1 MKLSIKIP
9 LLIGLMILLTAL
21 GVGLVSSII
30 SSNTLESNLIASIEQ
45 MNKANSN
52 LLATMMNS
60 QLEILYEIA
69 NRART
74 RTMEINIVKPSLV
87 PDVKRIKAMDLV
99 VAYPDGEVFY
109 VLANTGNNVTIRPYF
124 QKSIK
129 GVSNVEVSLSRDSG
143 KVVAYFAVPIYEND
157 NENAPIVG
165 ALIARKDGGSTV
177 SDVTDNLET
186 NMKTGYSFLVN
197 NTGTMIANPN
207 NDLVANQFNPIKLAK
222 EDKDPAWQS
231 MATAMKEALDKKAGH
246 SFFKIDGKDYV
257 GVYHE
262 VTGFDWLLFTVT
274 ETQEIAGLLNSMRVI
289 IISIALVF
297 IIIGLVL
304 AVIFGRS
311 ITHPLKKCV
320 DVAHQIAQGNT
331 DVHIDINSQD
341 EIGTLVNSMREMIA
355 SIKLMYD
362 NATSLSEHAIQG
374 KLHFRT
380 DISQLKGDFANILKG
395 MNQTLDAMLTPITE
409 AMSVMDKIS
418 NKDLTARL
426 TGSYN
431 GELNLFKENINKA
444 AKNLDASLSHVEL
457 VVEQIST
464 ASHEISS
471 GSHSLADATNT
482 QASSLEQIS
491 SSLEEINSLTSSN
504 ADNAN
509 EGLKL
514 ADLAVKAVEEGDVAM
529 TKMHKAM
536 DSILQS
542 SQETVK
548 IIKTID
554 EIAFQTNL
562 LALNAAVEAAHAG
575 EAGKGFAV
583 VAEEVKNLAL
593 RSADAAKHTNELIE
607 ESSRNTEMGSLI
619 VDQVAKQF
627 VEMKDEF
634 NKVKNIVTEISASS
648 NEQSQGVHQI
658 TSGINELNLATQKN
672 AANADESASIAEELS
687 GQANELKDMVGD
699 YKLTP
704 SQ

>member
-1 MKLSIKIP
+1 MKLSVKIP
-9 LLIGLMILLTAL
+9 LLIGLMVLLTAL
-21 GVGLVSSII
+21 GVGLASTII

-74 RTMEINIVKPSLV
+74 RTMDINVVKPSLV

-99 VAYPDGEVFY
+99 VADPVGEVFY

-129 GVSNVEVSLSRDSG
+129 GISNVEVSLSRDSG

-157 NENAPIVG
+157 NDNAPIVG

-177 SDVTDNLET
+177 SNVTDNLET

-197 NTGTMIANPN
+197 NSGTMIANPN
-207 NDLVANQFNPIKLAK
+207 NDLVANQFNPIKLAE
-222 EDKDPAWQS
+222 EDKDPAWET
-231 MATAMKEALDKKAGH
+231 MATAMKEALNKKAGH

-262 VTGFDWLLFTVT
+262 VTGYDWLLFTVT
-274 ETQEIAGLLNSMRVI
+274 ETQEIAGLLNSMRII

-297 IIIGLVL
+297 IVIGLVL

-311 ITHPLKKCV
+311 ITLPLKKCV
-320 DVAHQIAQGNT
+320 NVAHEIAQGNT

-444 AKNLDASLSHVEL
+444 AKNLDASLSHVEQ

-491 SSLEEINSLTSSN
+491 SSLEEINSLTGSN

-514 ADLAVKAVEEGDVAM
+514 ADLAVKAVLEGDVAM

-536 DSILQS
+536 ESILQS

-658 TSGINELNLATQKN
+658 TTGINELNIATQKN

-704 SQ
+704 SS